1 MSDFIAAFGLMLV
14 FEGLLYG
21 GFPNA
26 AKKMV
31 GEMLSLPEHIL
42 RLAGIASMIIGLG
55 VVWLVRG

>member
-26 AKKMV
+26 AKAMV
-31 GEMLSLPEHIL
+31 SEMLNLPEYVL
-42 RLAGIASMIIGLG
+42 RLVGISSMVFGLG
-55 VVWLVRG
+55 MVWLVRG

>member
-21 GFPNA
+21 GFPKA
-26 AKKMV
+26 AKAMV
-31 GEMLSLPEHIL
+31 SEVLNLPEHVL
-42 RLAGIASMIIGLG
+42 RLVGISSMIFGLG

>member
-26 AKKMV
+26 AKSMV
-31 GEMLSLPEHIL
+31 SEMLNLPEHVL
-42 RLAGIASMIIGLG
+42 RLVGISSMIFGLG
-55 VVWLVRG
+55 MVWLVRG